1 MKRFRILPSIGFCL
15 LMMGAPAFLM
25 STFDSASAA
34 QKSNKPR
41 KEASKKSDRRGEIS
55 QKVTPE
61 SRAPQFLPEEQ
72 RSVDSDVLKSMK
84 EQDEKSAKS
93 F

>member
-1 MKRFRILPSIGFCL
+1 MMAAPGL
-15 LMMGAPAFLM
+15 LI
-25 STFDSASAA
+25 STFDSAAAA

-41 KEASKKSDRRGEIS
+41 KEASKKSNRNAHQRRGEIS

-61 SRAPQFLPEEQ
+61 SKAKSEEQ
-72 RSVDSDVLKSMK
+72 RALDSEILKSTQ